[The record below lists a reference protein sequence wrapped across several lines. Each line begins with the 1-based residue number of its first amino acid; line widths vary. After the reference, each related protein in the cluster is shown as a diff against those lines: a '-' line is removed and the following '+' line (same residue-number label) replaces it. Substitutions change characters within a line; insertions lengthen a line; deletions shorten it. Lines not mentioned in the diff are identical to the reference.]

1 MNKEVENKNN
11 EAVDSTKEDT
21 KSNDISFEDRVNEIV
36 KNIISNETQNLK
48 NDITKLFIENF
59 NKLVTSSK
67 EEQNK
72 DSTQQEQT
80 NKKERRF

>member
-1 MNKEVENKNN
+1 MDEKELKEQTQQ
-11 EAVDSTKEDT
+11 ETKEEMTFET
-21 KSNDISFEDRVNEIV
+21 KVNEIV
-36 KNIISNETQNLK
+36 KNIISIETQNLK